1 MRISDWSS
9 DVCSSDLRSAC
20 PSARPRTL
28 PCPARRSRRVPHH
41 AAVAGEIV
49 AAELRRLG
57 GIGRRGAEREQAL
70 ERRLEP
76 GVTIDGEIEALD
88 HCRQES
94 EAELLRHGGEPW
106 CRLGL
111 PRSDGRRRL
120 GFGARGAGD
129 EIDRSEEHTS
139 ELQSLMRNSYAGF

>member
-1 MRISDWSS
+1 MRGGRIPRGDTRSAPCRTAAPS
-9 DVCSSDLRSAC
+9 LRRSAC

-70 ERRLEP
+70 ERRLEH
-76 GVTIDGEIEALD
+76 GVQNAGESEAPD
-88 HCRQES
+88 HFRQES
-94 EAELLRHGGEPW
+94 EAAK
-106 CRLGL
+106 LGK
-111 PRSDGRRRL
+111 P
-120 GFGARGAGD
+120 AGK
-129 EIDRSEEHTS
+129 EK
-139 ELQSLMRNSYAGF
+139 